1 MDIVVK
7 ICSLLPYSQIV
18 KAARR
23 AEEFVGT
30 IRGHASTKGFAAGS
44 CEQEKIMKNSS
55 RVSNVAFMGR
65 EYDSL
70 AGVKGGDDL

>member
-1 MDIVVK
+1 M
-7 ICSLLPYSQIV
+7 

-30 IRGHASTKGFAAGS
+30 IRGHGSMKGPAAG
-44 CEQEKIMKNSS
+44 CYEQEKIMKNSS
-55 RVSNVAFMGR
+55 RGSNAAFMGR

-70 AGVKGGDDL
+70 AGAKGGEDL